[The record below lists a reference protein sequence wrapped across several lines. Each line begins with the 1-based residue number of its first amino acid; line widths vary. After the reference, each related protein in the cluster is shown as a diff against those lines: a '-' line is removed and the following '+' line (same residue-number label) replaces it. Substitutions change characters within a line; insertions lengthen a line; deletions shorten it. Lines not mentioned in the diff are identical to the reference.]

1 MILGSGGL
9 SIGQAGEFDYSGSQA
24 IKAFKEENI
33 EVILINPNIAT
44 IQTSKGLADK
54 IYYLPVTSE
63 YVKQVID
70 KENPDGISLSFGGQ
84 TALNCGVD
92 LYKKGYLENIK
103 ILGSSLQTVMDAE
116 DRERFKNILEEIGEY
131 TAPSKI
137 ANNMEEALEFSE
149 EIGFPLLIRSS
160 FALGGLSSG
169 FANNREELISL
180 LTVGFKHCSHVIMDK
195 SLKGW
200 KELEYE
206 IVRDSYD
213 NCISVCNMENIDPL
227 GIHTGESIVVAPSQT
242 LSDKEYNCLRRVAFK
257 VIRRLGIIGECNI
270 QYALDPESSKYYI
283 IEVNPRLSRSSALAS
298 KATGYPL
305 AYIAAKLSLG
315 YSLLEIKI
323 QLQD

>member
-1 MILGSGGL
+1 MKDIKKVLILGSGGL

-24 IKAFKEENI
+24 IKAYKEENI

-54 IYYLPVTSE
+54 IYYLPVTPE

-92 LYKKGYLENIK
+92 LYNNGYLENIR

-116 DRERFKNILEEIGEY
+116 DRERFKNLLEEIDEY
-131 TAPSKI
+131 TAPSRI
-137 ANNMEEALEFSE
+137 ANNMEEAIEHSK

-169 FANNREELISL
+169 FANNLDEMKNILE
-180 LTVGFKHCSHVIMDK
+180 VAFKSNKHVIMDK

-206 IVRDSYD
+206 IVRDQYD

-242 LSDKEYNCLRRVAFK
+242 LTDKEYNMLRSVAFK
-257 VIRRLGIIGECNI
+257 VIRKLNIIGECNI

-283 IEVNPRLSRSSALAS
+283 IEVNPRLSRSSALRS

-305 AYIAAKLSLG
+305 AYISKTSH
-315 YSLLEIKI
+315 
-323 QLQD
+323 